1 MNIVLLEPLGIP
13 QETLEQLSS
22 KLEGMGHRFI
32 AYNKVETDME
42 MQKEKVRDADIL
54 IIANHP
60 LRGEVIRAA
69 KKLKYISIAFT
80 GYDHIDQRTC
90 RELGIQVSNAQG
102 YATEAVAELAV
113 SMMITLLRNV
123 VECNEVVRR
132 QGTKAGL
139 VGNEL
144 NGRTIGIVG
153 TGAIGLRTAE
163 ILKVFHCKLLGYSRS
178 EAPKALDLGIEYV
191 SLEELLQKSDI
202 VSLHLPLTEDTQ
214 GLISRDKI
222 ALMKENSIL
231 INTARGPI
239 VDSMALADALNSGR
253 IAGAGIDVFETE
265 PPIPLDHPLFHSK
278 NTLVTPHI
286 AFATQESMVKRAK
299 IVFDNVISWLDG
311 EPQNLVI

>member
-1 MNIVLLEPLGIP
+1 M
-13 QETLEQLSS
+13 
-22 KLEGMGHRFI
+22 
-32 AYNKVETDME
+32 
-42 MQKEKVRDADIL
+42 
-54 IIANHP
+54 
-60 LRGEVIRAA
+60 
-69 KKLKYISIAFT
+69 
-80 GYDHIDQRTC
+80 
-90 RELGIQVSNAQG
+90 GIQVSNAQG

-231 INTARGPI
+231 INTAR
-239 VDSMALADALNSGR
+239 DLL
-253 IAGAGIDVFETE
+253 
-265 PPIPLDHPLFHSK
+265 
-278 NTLVTPHI
+278 
-286 AFATQESMVKRAK
+286 
-299 IVFDNVISWLDG
+299 
-311 EPQNLVI
+311 

>member
-113 SMMITLLRNV
+113 SMMITLK
-123 VECNEVVRR
+123 EC
-132 QGTKAGL
+132 
-139 VGNEL
+139 
-144 NGRTIGIVG
+144 
-153 TGAIGLRTAE
+153 
-163 ILKVFHCKLLGYSRS
+163 SR
-178 EAPKALDLGIEYV
+178 
-191 SLEELLQKSDI
+191 
-202 VSLHLPLTEDTQ
+202 
-214 GLISRDKI
+214 
-222 ALMKENSIL
+222 M
-231 INTARGPI
+231 
-239 VDSMALADALNSGR
+239 
-253 IAGAGIDVFETE
+253 
-265 PPIPLDHPLFHSK
+265 
-278 NTLVTPHI
+278 
-286 AFATQESMVKRAK
+286 
-299 IVFDNVISWLDG
+299 
-311 EPQNLVI
+311 